1 MLFVVMA
8 ALLPAAAIIL
18 TTGSEYAAAMSEL
31 ARTETLKQAAA
42 FAEIQTRI
50 TESTRQVLAT
60 LAAMPAFYGEDEAQK
75 RELLTAA
82 YRSNPEYL
90 NFSLTDA
97 RGIVVASSLLKPGV
111 DLSARPHVRAALDS
125 GRFSTGEYI
134 IGLVDDTPSVAY
146 SYPLIDEGGRL
157 RGAVNALYKLSSYA
171 ALFDGFALSEESFL
185 GLVDRN
191 GIRLYFY
198 PPKPTNPVGWPIK
211 ASVWEGIRA
220 GDESGIIS
228 DEASDGSKR
237 YFGYK
242 KLYLEPGAA
251 PYMTVVYATPRD
263 APAALSRR
271 IALRNLLLLGLAAA
285 VALLITGGLSG
296 ALVGT
301 RLDRI
306 ASMADELRSG
316 ELSARLGFGE
326 GRSDLGRI
334 AAALDAMAESIQE
347 RDRRLIED
355 AERLSSSLREKEV
368 LLKEIHHRVKNNL
381 QIILSLIRLQDSAH
395 PGSGLARGD
404 LEERIAAM
412 SLVHEMLYKGDSL
425 EYVELGSYCE
435 QLVSLI
441 KAYRGDSSALR
452 LEFEADYMSL
462 RLEKAIPFGLL
473 LNELVGNAYKHAA
486 EDGRPGKVTLRLKRL
501 GDRRAEL
508 TVSDDGPGLPE
519 GFDPSSSGG
528 LGLQLASAL
537 ADQLDGGLSWRND
550 GGASFKLAFGVD
562 G

>member
-18 TTGSEYAAAMSEL
+18 ATGSEYASAMSEL
-31 ARTETLKQAAA
+31 ARAETMKQAAA

-50 TESTRQVLAT
+50 TESTRQVMAT
-60 LAAMPAFYGEDEAQK
+60 LVAMPAFYGDDPDVMH
-75 RELLTAA
+75 ELLAA
-82 YRSNPEYL
+82 AHKSNPEYL
-90 NFSLTDA
+90 NFTLTDA
-97 RGIVVASSLLKPGV
+97 RGVVVASSLLKPGV
-111 DLSARPHVRAALDS
+111 DLSSRPHVRAALGS
-125 GRFSTGEYI
+125 GRFSTGEYL

-146 SYPLIDEGGRL
+146 AYPLIDERGRL
-157 RGAVNALYKLSSYA
+157 RGALNTLYKLSSYA
-171 ALFDGFALSEESFL
+171 GLFDGFSLPDESFL

-198 PPKPTNPVGWPIK
+198 PPKPTNPLGWPIK
-211 ASVWEGIRA
+211 ASVWDGIKA

-228 DEASDGSKR
+228 DEASDGSRR
-237 YFGYK
+237 YFGYR
-242 KLYLEPGAA
+242 KLYLEPGDA
-251 PYMTVVYATPRD
+251 PYMTVVYATPQD

-271 IALRNLLLLGLAAA
+271 ITNRNLLLLGLAAI
-285 VALLITGGLSG
+285 VALLITGGLSS
-296 ALVGT
+296 ALVGS

-306 ASMADELRSG
+306 AAMADELRAG
-316 ELSARLGFGE
+316 ELSARLGFGD

-347 RDRRLIED
+347 RDRRLMED

-368 LLKEIHHRVKNNL
+368 LLKEVHHRVKNNL

-395 PGSGLARGD
+395 PGSGLARRD
-404 LEERIAAM
+404 LEERVAAM
-412 SLVHEMLYKGDSL
+412 SLVHEMLYKGESL

-435 QLVSLI
+435 QLIALI

-452 LEFEADYMSL
+452 LEFEADYLSL
-462 RLEKAIPFGLL
+462 RLERAIPFGLL
-473 LNELVGNAYKHAA
+473 LNELVGNAYKHASVG
-486 EDGRPGKVTLRLKRL
+486 GRAGTIGLRLKRR
-501 GDRRAEL
+501 GDGRAEL
-508 TVSDDGPGLPE
+508 TVRDDGPGLPE

-537 ADQLDGGLSWRND
+537 AEQLDGSLSWRND
-550 GGASFKLAFGVD
+550 GGAAFSLVFGVD
-562 G
+562 D

>member
-18 TTGSEYAAAMSEL
+18 ATGSEYASAMSEL
-31 ARTETLKQAAA
+31 ARAETMKQAAA
-42 FAEIQTRI
+42 FAEIQTRV

-60 LAAMPAFYGEDEAQK
+60 LAAMPAFYGDDRRLMK
-75 RELLTAA
+75 ELLAA
-82 YRSNPEYL
+82 AKKSNPDYL
-90 NFSLTDA
+90 NFTISDA
-97 RGIVVASSLLKPGV
+97 GGIVVASPLLEPGV
-111 DLSARPHVRAALDS
+111 DLSTRPHVRAALDS
-125 GRFSTGEYI
+125 GRFSAGEFV
-134 IGLVDDTPSVAY
+134 IGIVDDTPSFAY
-146 SYPLIDEGGRL
+146 SYPLFDEDGRP
-157 RGAVNALYKLSSYA
+157 RGSINALYKLSSYA
-171 ALFDGFALSEESFL
+171 ALFEGFALSEESFL

-198 PPKPTNPVGWPIK
+198 PPKPTNPIGWPIK
-211 ASVWEGIRA
+211 ASVWAGITA
-220 GDESGIIS
+220 GEESGIIG
-228 DEASDGSKR
+228 DEASDGSRR
-237 YFGYK
+237 YFGYR
-242 KLYLEPGAA
+242 KLYLEPGDA
-251 PYMTVVYATPRD
+251 PYMTVVYATPQD

-271 IALRNLLLLGLAAA
+271 ISLRNLLLLGLAAI
-285 VALLITGGLSG
+285 VALLITGGLSS
-296 ALVGT
+296 ALVGS

-306 ASMADELRSG
+306 AAMADELRSG
-316 ELSARLGFGE
+316 ELSARLGFGD

-347 RDRRLIED
+347 RDRRLMED

-368 LLKEIHHRVKNNL
+368 LLKEVHHRVKNNL

-395 PGSGLARGD
+395 PGSGSARRD

-412 SLVHEMLYKGDSL
+412 SLVHEMLYKGESL

-435 QLVSLI
+435 QLIALI

-452 LEFEADYMSL
+452 LEFEADYLSL

-473 LNELVGNAYKHAA
+473 LNELVGNAYKHASLG
-486 EDGRPGKVTLRLKRL
+486 GRPGTVGLRLKRR
-501 GDRRAEL
+501 GDGRAEL
-508 TVSDDGPGLPE
+508 TVRDDGPGLPE

-537 ADQLDGGLSWRND
+537 AEQLDGSLSWRND
-550 GGASFKLAFGVD
+550 GGAAFSLVFGLD
-562 G
+562 D

>member
-1 MLFVVMA
+1 MLFVAMA

-18 TTGSEYAAAMSEL
+18 ATGSEYAAAMSEL
-31 ARTETLKQAAA
+31 ARAETLKQAAA

-60 LAAMPAFYGEDEAQK
+60 LAAMPAFYGEDRRLMK
-75 RELLTAA
+75 ELLAA
-82 YRSNPEYL
+82 ANRSNPDYL
-90 NFSLTDA
+90 NFTISDA
-97 RGIVVASSLLKPGV
+97 RGIVVASPLLEPGV
-111 DLSARPHVRAALDS
+111 DLSMRPHVRAALDG
-125 GRFSTGEYI
+125 GRFSTGEYVL
-134 IGLVDDTPSVAY
+134 GFVDDTPSFAY
-146 SYPLIDEGGRL
+146 SYPLFDEAGGPK
-157 RGAVNALYKLSSYA
+157 GSINALYKLSSYA
-171 ALFDGFALSEESFL
+171 RLFEGFAPPDDAFL

-211 ASVWEGIRA
+211 ASVWDGIRA
-220 GDESGIIS
+220 GGESGIIS

-271 IALRNLLLLGLAAA
+271 ITLRNLLLLGLAAI

-306 ASMADELRSG
+306 AAMADELRAG
-316 ELSARLGFGE
+316 RLSARLGFGD

-368 LLKEIHHRVKNNL
+368 LLREVHHRVKNNL
-381 QIILSLIRLQDSAH
+381 QIVLSLIRLQDSAH

-435 QLVSLI
+435 QLVGLI

-486 EDGRPGKVTLRLKRL
+486 RDGKPGKVTLRLKRL
-501 GDRRAEL
+501 GDGRAEL
-508 TVSDDGPGLPE
+508 TVRDDGPGLPE
-519 GFDPSSSGG
+519 GLDPSSSGG

-537 ADQLDGGLSWRND
+537 ADQLDGSLSWRND
-550 GGASFKLAFGVD
+550 GGASFSLAFEVD

>member
-18 TTGSEYAAAMSEL
+18 ATGSEYAAAMSEL
-31 ARTETLKQAAA
+31 ARAETMKQAAA

-60 LAAMPAFYGEDEAQK
+60 LAAMPAFFGEDEALK

-97 RGIVVASSLLKPGV
+97 RGVVVASSLLKPGV

-146 SYPLIDEGGRL
+146 SYPLIDEGGRM

-171 ALFDGFALSEESFL
+171 ALFEGFALSEDSFL

-198 PPKPTNPVGWPIK
+198 PPKPTNPIGWPIK
-211 ASVWEGIRA
+211 TSVWDGIRA

-228 DEASDGSKR
+228 DDASDGSKR

-242 KLYLEPGAA
+242 KLYLEPDAA
-251 PYMTVVYATPRD
+251 PYMTVVFATPRD
-263 APAALSRR
+263 APAALSRG
-271 IALRNLLLLGLAAA
+271 ITLRNLLLLGLAAI
-285 VALLITGGLSG
+285 VAIIITGGLSG

-306 ASMADELRSG
+306 AAMADELRSG
-316 ELSARLGFGE
+316 ELSARLGFGD

-395 PGSGLARGD
+395 PGSGLARED

-435 QLVSLI
+435 QLVNLI

-452 LEFEADYMSL
+452 LEFEADYLSL

-473 LNELVGNAYKHAA
+473 VNELVGNAYKHAA
-486 EDGRPGKVTLRLKRL
+486 EDGRPGKVALRLKRL
-501 GDRRAEL
+501 GDGRAEL
-508 TVSDDGPGLPE
+508 TVRDDGPGLPE

-528 LGLQLASAL
+528 LGLQLAAAL
-537 ADQLDGGLSWRND
+537 AEQLDGRLSWRND
-550 GGASFKLAFGVD
+550 GGAWFSLAFGVD
-562 G
+562 A

>member
-8 ALLPAAAIIL
+8 ALIPAAAIIL
-18 TTGSEYAAAMSEL
+18 TTGSAYAAAMSEL
-31 ARTETLKQAAA
+31 ARAETLKQAAA

-60 LAAMPAFYGEDEAQK
+60 LAAMPAFYGEDEALK

-111 DLSARPHVRAALDS
+111 DLSARPHVRAALAS
-125 GRFSTGEYI
+125 GRFSAGEYI

-146 SYPLIDEGGRL
+146 SYPLIDERGRL
-157 RGAVNALYKLSSYA
+157 RGALNTLYKLSSYA
-171 ALFDGFALSEESFL
+171 GLFEGFALSEESFL

-198 PPKPTNPVGWPIK
+198 PPKPTNPIGLPIK
-211 ASVWEGIRA
+211 ASLWDRIRA

-242 KLYLEPGAA
+242 KLYLEPGAE
-251 PYMTVVYATPRD
+251 PYMTVVYATPQD

-271 IALRNLLLLGLAAA
+271 ITLRNLLFLGLAAI
-285 VALLITGGLSG
+285 VALLITGGLSS

-301 RLDRI
+301 RLDSI
-306 ASMADELRSG
+306 AAMADQLRSG
-316 ELSARLGFGE
+316 ELSARLGFGD

-368 LLKEIHHRVKNNL
+368 LLREVHHRVKNNL

-412 SLVHEMLYKGDSL
+412 SLVHEMLYMGDSL

-435 QLVSLI
+435 QLVKLI
-441 KAYRGDSSALR
+441 KAYRRGSSALR

-486 EDGRPGKVTLRLKRL
+486 EDGKPGKVALRLKRL
-501 GDRRAEL
+501 GDGRAEL
-508 TVSDDGPGLPE
+508 TVRDDGPGLPE
-519 GFDPSSSGG
+519 GFDPGSSGG
-528 LGLQLASAL
+528 LGLQLALAL
-537 ADQLDGGLSWRND
+537 ADQLDGCLSWLND
-550 GGASFKLAFGVD
+550 GGASFSFVFGVD